1 MENTGKRECT
11 KKKLKD
17 ALIELCNE
25 KAYYDI
31 TIIDICSR
39 AQLYRSTFYRYYE
52 TKDDLLLEI
61 ENEYIEDT
69 RLITS
74 SFSGFHIDAST
85 DQYKQYRREL
95 IEDMEY
101 HRKHKQLCCFLLSP
115 AGDAY
120 FHSKM
125 VNSICNT
132 LKKNNEQIGLWD
144 KLDLEYT
151 MNFFANGF
159 IATIYEWLKRDDRT
173 AEEIADFFL
182 SVMKRFQKRTTA

>member
-1 MENTGKRECT
+1 MENTGKQERT

-31 TIIDICSR
+31 TIINICSR

-74 SFSGFHIDAST
+74 SIGGFHIDASAE
-85 DQYKQYRREL
+85 QYEQYRSEL

-120 FHSKM
+120 FHKKM
-125 VNSICNT
+125 VDSICNT
-132 LKKNNEQIGLWD
+132 LKMNNERVGIFD
-144 KLDLEYT
+144 KLDLDYT

-173 AEEIADFFL
+173 AGEIADFLL
-182 SVMKRFQKRTTA
+182 SMMRRFVGGQ